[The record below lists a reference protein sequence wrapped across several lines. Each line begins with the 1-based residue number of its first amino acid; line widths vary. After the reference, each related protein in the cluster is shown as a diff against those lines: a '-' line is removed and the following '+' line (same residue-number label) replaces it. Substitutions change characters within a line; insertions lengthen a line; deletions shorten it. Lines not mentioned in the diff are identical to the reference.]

1 MLTKGGC
8 LTPQILLNIWAICG
22 PLMGILLGSWLTTK
36 NQRRHWI
43 LDNKRD
49 EYREL
54 LTTIADAGSNLLVH
68 FGVNPIVMSGDE
80 EFRTGEI
87 ARKSVDV
94 MYNRLFIAKT
104 VADLGIMKRWE
115 DAIRVLQK
123 THDVRNFSKLM
134 DGIMHDV
141 RRAATRELD

>member
-1 MLTKGGC
+1 
-8 LTPQILLNIWAICG
+8 
-22 PLMGILLGSWLTTK
+22 MGILLGSWLATK

-54 LTTIADAGSNLLVH
+54 LTAISDAGSNLIVH
-68 FGVNPIVMSGDE
+68 FAVNRIAVRGGE

-104 VADLGIMKRWE
+104 VEELGIIKRWE
-115 DAIRVLQK
+115 DAITVLQE
-123 THDVRNFSKLM
+123 THDVSNFSKLM
-134 DGIMHDV
+134 DGIMHDI
-141 RRAATRELD
+141 RRAAIGELD